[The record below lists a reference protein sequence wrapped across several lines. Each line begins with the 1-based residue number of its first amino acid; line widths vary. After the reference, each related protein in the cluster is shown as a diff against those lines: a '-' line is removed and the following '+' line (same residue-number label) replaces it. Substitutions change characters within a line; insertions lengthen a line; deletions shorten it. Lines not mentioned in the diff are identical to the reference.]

1 MKPTVGT
8 ATMNDLVRLAKTA
21 LLKKNKNK
29 NKNTG
34 VQGCGGYTSQRTSLD
49 TGSSPVIIN

>member
-21 LLKKNKNK
+21 LLKKTKTK
-29 NKNTG
+29 IKTQVCKG
-34 VQGCGGYTSQRTSLD
+34 VGATHHKEQ
-49 TGSSPVIIN
+49 V